1 MGKVDYAQ
9 VPSIT
14 PDFDN
19 SRVVRVKSGV
29 CNYDYKKYIDNKY
42 INSPNRAYP
51 GFSLVG
57 KSKKTHQWSIL
68 KVWGFW

>member
-1 MGKVDYAQ
+1 MAQTDYSQTPA
-9 VPSIT
+9 IT

-19 SRVVRVKSGV
+19 SRVVRVKGGA
-29 CNYDYKKYIDNKY
+29 CNYDSQKYIDNKY

-57 KSKKTHQWSIL
+57 KSRKTQQWCIL